1 MDVHNME
8 IYYIGG
14 SPCSGKSTVAEAL
27 AARYGLTYFKADD
40 CLDELITKGAAA
52 GLPVC
57 ERICRMTAEET
68 WMRAPE
74 IQCREELDFYAEVHG
89 LLMRRLNAL
98 ESAAVVAEGAC
109 FLPQLM
115 HAAGIVPQRYIAITP
130 SRDFQVSR
138 YRERPWVP
146 HVLRGCSNPDAA
158 FAKWMARDV
167 LFAEE
172 VHQQC
177 TRLGYVSFLT
187 DGSVCEADR
196 LCQVVRHFRLE
207 L

>member
-1 MDVHNME
+1 ME

-27 AARYGLTYFKADD
+27 ADRYGLAYFKADD
-40 CLDELITKGAAA
+40 CLDELIAEGAVA

-57 ERICRMTAEET
+57 RRIRRMTAEET

-74 IQCREELDFYAEVHG
+74 VQCQEELDFYAEVHG

-115 HAAGIVPQRYIAITP
+115 RDMGISPRRYVAITP

-167 LFAEE
+167 LFAEK
-172 VHQQC
+172 VRQQC
-177 TRLGYVSFLT
+177 IRLGYASLLT
-187 DGSVCEADR
+187 DGSICEADR
-196 LCQVVRHFRLE
+196 LSQVVRYFGLE

>member
-1 MDVHNME
+1 MTV
-8 IYYIGG
+8 YYIGG

-40 CLDELITKGAAA
+40 YLDDLIAEGAAA
-52 GLPVC
+52 GLPIC
-57 ERICRMTAEET
+57 GRIRRMTAEET

-74 IQCREELDFYAEVHG
+74 VQCREELDFYAEVHG
-89 LLMRRLNAL
+89 LLMRRLNTL

-115 HAAGIVPQRYIAITP
+115 HDLGIPPQRYIAITP

-146 HVLRGCSNPDAA
+146 HVLRDCTDPDAA
-158 FAKWMARDV
+158 FANWMARDA
-167 LFAEE
+167 LFAGE
-172 VHQQC
+172 VRRQC
-177 TRLGYVSFLT
+177 VRLGYASLLT
-187 DGSVCEADR
+187 DGDVCEADR
-196 LCQVVRHFRLE
+196 LSQVARHFGLE
-207 L
+207 P